1 MKREIRWSGRQRDR
15 RRKGGKASDRPTT
28 EKVTK
33 LEGRESREAGKKCVT
48 EKTGTITG
56 RE

>member
-15 RRKGGKASDRPTT
+15 RREGGKASDRLTT

-33 LEGRESREAGKKCVT
+33 LEGRESREVGKKCVT